1 VSCAAGV
8 SAVRVRRPNGEYA
21 GYGRRVPAMTVPVLE
36 RKQMIM
42 FAMWAI
48 VCAAAGPLINLYFA
62 IPAAYAATGVLVLPL
77 VYVMVGAVLALL
89 SVGYTAMARLVAHP
103 AVYYAVIGRG
113 LGRPLGVAAGMVSL
127 LAYNAIQT
135 SLYGLVGQ
143 QVAAVFGGPWWLYA
157 FLIVGVVAAFGMRGI
172 TRLTV
177 ALAVVLGV
185 SMFFVVLFDAAA
197 VAEPGPGGVNA
208 DGFAFDGLIGAYAV
222 AAVYPVASL
231 MGFEAGATLTEEAR
245 HRRGPGRA
253 VFLALAFLVVVN
265 AVSAWTTG
273 IGAGTAQV
281 TREQVDPLTVFDDQY
296 GPIMPPYVRIAV
308 NLAIVASMIALHAF
322 AARYAFAMACEGVLP
337 RWVSSTGRKKKNTGQ
352 QAQVDQQKQTGAP
365 VGGSVLQ
372 SGVAFLVIAGFALGG
387 ADPVLSLF
395 VYLSAL
401 GALCLMLLLV
411 LSSVAAWKA
420 LPATGPEKVGVWT
433 RRIAPGLGIPLGGT
447 TAALTVINVGVL
459 LPPGSQ
465 PMLILLAV
473 VVVFAGGL
481 IWGLML
487 RRRPSYDQIGK
498 GRPGKYDT
506 VDSRLARYQM

>member
-1 VSCAAGV
+1 M
-8 SAVRVRRPNGEYA
+8 
-21 GYGRRVPAMTVPVLE
+21 PAMTVPVLE

-48 VCAAAGPLINLYFA
+48 VCAAAGPLINLQFA
-62 IPAAYAATGVLVLPL
+62 IPAAYAATGILVLPL

-103 AVYYAVIGRG
+103 AVYYAVISRG
-113 LGRPLGVAAGMVSL
+113 LGRPLGVAAGMLSL

-143 QVAAVFGGPWWLYA
+143 QLAAVFGGPWWLYA
-157 FLIVGVVAAFGMRGI
+157 LLIVGVVAAFGMRGI

-177 ALAVVLGV
+177 TLAVGLSV

-197 VAEPGPGGVNA
+197 VANPGPGGVNA

-231 MGFEAGATLTEEAR
+231 MGFEAGATFTEEAR

-281 TREQVDPLTVFDDQY
+281 TSTQVDPLTVFDDQY

-308 NLAIVASMIALHAF
+308 NMAIVASMIALHAF

-337 RWVSSTGRKKKNTGQ
+337 RWVRSTGRKKNTGQ
-352 QAQVDQQKQTGAP
+352 QTQTDQQKQTGAP

-372 SGVAFLVIAGFALGG
+372 SGVAVLVIAGSALGG

-420 LPATGPEKVGVWT
+420 LPAKGPEKVGVWT
-433 RRIAPGLGIPLGGT
+433 RRIAPGLGIPLGGI
-447 TAALTVINVGVL
+447 TAVLTVVNVGVL

-473 VVVFAGGL
+473 VVVFVGGL

-487 RRRPSYDQIGK
+487 RRRPGYDQIGQ

-506 VDSRLARYQM
+506 VVSRLGRYPV

>member
-1 VSCAAGV
+1 
-8 SAVRVRRPNGEYA
+8 
-21 GYGRRVPAMTVPVLE
+21 MTVPVLE

-48 VCAAAGPLINLYFA
+48 VCAAAGPLINLQFA
-62 IPAAYAATGVLVLPL
+62 IPAAYAATGILVLPL

-103 AVYYAVIGRG
+103 AVYYAVISRG
-113 LGRPLGVAAGMVSL
+113 LGRPLGVAAGMLSL

-143 QVAAVFGGPWWLYA
+143 QLAAVFGGPWWLYA
-157 FLIVGVVAAFGMRGI
+157 LLIVGVVAAFGMRGI

-177 ALAVVLGV
+177 TLAVGLSV

-197 VAEPGPGGVNA
+197 VANPGPGGVNA

-231 MGFEAGATLTEEAR
+231 MGFEAGATFTEEAR

-281 TREQVDPLTVFDDQY
+281 TSTQVDPLTVFDDQY

-308 NLAIVASMIALHAF
+308 NMAIVASMIALHAF

-337 RWVSSTGRKKKNTGQ
+337 RWVRSTGRKKNTGQ
-352 QAQVDQQKQTGAP
+352 QTQTDQQKQTGAP

-372 SGVAFLVIAGFALGG
+372 SGVAVLVIAGSALGG

-420 LPATGPEKVGVWT
+420 LPAKGPEKVGVWT
-433 RRIAPGLGIPLGGT
+433 RRIAPGLGIPLGGI
-447 TAALTVINVGVL
+447 TAVLTVVNVGVL

-473 VVVFAGGL
+473 VVVFVGGL

-487 RRRPSYDQIGK
+487 RRRPGYDQIGQ

-506 VDSRLARYQM
+506 VVSRLGRYPV

>member
-1 VSCAAGV
+1 VLCTAGV
-8 SAVRVRRPNGEYA
+8 PAVRASRPSGGYA
-21 GYGRRVPAMTVPVLE
+21 GHGRRVPAMTMPVPVLE
-36 RKQMIM
+36 RKKMIM

-48 VCAAAGPLINLYFA
+48 VCAAAGPLINLQFA

-77 VYVMVGAVLALL
+77 VYVMVGVVLALL

-103 AVYYAVIGRG
+103 AVYYAVISRG
-113 LGRPLGVAAGMVSL
+113 LGRPLGVAAGMLSL
-127 LAYNAIQT
+127 LGYNTIQT

-143 QVAAVFGGPWWLYA
+143 QVAAVFGGPWWWYA
-157 FLIVGVVAAFGMRGI
+157 LPIVGVVAAFGMRGI

-177 ALAVVLGV
+177 TLAVILGV

-197 VAEPGPGGVNA
+197 VANPGPGGVNA
-208 DGFAFDGLIGAYAV
+208 HGFGFDGLVAAYAV

-253 VFLALAFLVVVN
+253 VFGALAFLVAVN
-265 AVSAWTTG
+265 AVSAWATG

-281 TREQVDPLTVFDDQY
+281 TRTQVDPLTVFDDQY

-308 NLAIVASMIALHAF
+308 ILAILASMIALHAF
-322 AARYAFAMACEGVLP
+322 AARYAMAMACEGVLP
-337 RWVSSTGRKKKNTGQ
+337 RWVRSTGRNKDTGQ
-352 QAQVDQQKQTGAP
+352 QNQTGAP
-365 VGGSVLQ
+365 VGGSKLQ
-372 SGVAFLVIAGFALGG
+372 SGFAALVIAGFALGG

-420 LPATGPEKVGVWT
+420 LPAKGPEKVGVWT
-433 RRIAPGLGIPLGGT
+433 RRIAPGLGIPLGGA
-447 TAALTVINVGVL
+447 TATLTVVNVGVL

-465 PMLILLAV
+465 PLLILAAV

-481 IWGLML
+481 IWGLWL
-487 RRRPSYDQIGK
+487 RRRPGYDQIGE

-506 VDSRLARYQM
+506 VDSRLGRYPI